1 MGDYVGD
8 ITTHAK
14 NETDRPSGSIWANGQ
29 NVTLALKK
37 ICNPKFCSCCEL
49 KPVPVL

>member
-37 ICNPKFCSCCEL
+37 FVTQNFAHAAS
-49 KPVPVL
+49 